1 MHKLSENLKV
11 DVAMVHA
18 TLNNSSNTPL
28 WVSMKNYDAAMLII
42 QTATLAAGAALT
54 CQLRQ
59 ATSAAGAGAKNIT
72 GYSTTFTA
80 AEDDTAKTI
89 DVRAENLDTNNSFTY
104 LGILI
109 TETGTQNAAVA
120 ATFVR
125 GRARYAQATL
135 PA

>member
-11 DVAMVHA
+11 DPAMNFA

-28 WVSMKNYDAAMLII
+28 WVSMKNYNDIMTII
-42 QTATLAAGAALT
+42 HSQTIAAGGALT

-72 GYSTTFTA
+72 GKTA
-80 AEDDTAKTI
+80 AFTDAEDNTTKTI
-89 DVRAENLDTNNSFTY
+89 DCRAEDLDINNSFIY
-104 LGILI
+104 VGILI
-109 TETGTQNAAVA
+109 TETGVQNAGVDAE
-120 ATFVR
+120 FVR
-125 GRARYAQATL
+125 GNPRYAQATL

>member
-11 DVAMVHA
+11 DVAMVAA
-18 TLNNSSNTPL
+18 TLNNSANTPL
-28 WVSMKNYDAAMLII
+28 WVSMKEYDSAMLII
-42 QTATLAAGAALT
+42 QSATLAAGAALT

-72 GYSTTFTA
+72 GYTA
-80 AEDDTAKTI
+80 AFTDAEDNTAKTI
-89 DVRAENLDTNNSFTY
+89 DVRGENMDNNNGFTY

-109 TETGTQNAAVA
+109 TETATQNAAVA

-125 GRARYAQATL
+125 ERCRHAQATL

>member
-11 DVAMVHA
+11 DVAMVAA

-28 WVSMKNYDAAMLII
+28 WVSMKNYHAALVII
-42 QTATLAAGAALT
+42 QSATIAAGGAVT
-54 CQLRQ
+54 VQLRQ

-72 GYSTTFTA
+72 GYTSSFSDT
-80 AEDDTAKTI
+80 DDNKVKTI
-89 DVRAENLDTNNSFTY
+89 DVKSENLDTNNGFTY
-104 LGILI
+104 LGVLL
-109 TETGTQNAAVA
+109 TETGSQNAAMS

-125 GRARYAQATL
+125 GNPRYAQASL